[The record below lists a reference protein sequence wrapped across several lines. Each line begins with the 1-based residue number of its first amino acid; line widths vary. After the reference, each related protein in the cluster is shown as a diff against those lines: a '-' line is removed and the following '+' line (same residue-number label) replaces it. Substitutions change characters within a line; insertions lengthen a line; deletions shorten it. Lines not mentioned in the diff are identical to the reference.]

1 MSRYTPIPPENF
13 CGIPDEYSRYETSRA
28 VIFPVPLE
36 RTTSHQQGAR
46 NGPAAILAAS
56 RNLELYDEEL
66 QLEPYKEIG
75 IHTLAPIDT
84 MDGGLGEVI
93 TELFTAESG
102 LLDDNKFP
110 VALGGEHALTPP
122 LVSAVA
128 QKYKDLSVLHI
139 GAHAELSI
147 RAIPRAPRAPCA
159 ASSRCARPCKSAS
172 VRFPR
177 TKRARSRS

>member
-1 MSRYTPIPPENF
+1 MSRYTPMPPDNF
-13 CGIPDEYSRYETSRA
+13 GGLPEEHSTYETPRA
-28 VIFPVPLE
+28 VMFPVPLE
-36 RTTSHQQGAR
+36 RTTTYERGTR

-56 RNLELYDEEL
+56 RHLELYDEEL

-93 TELFTAESG
+93 TELFTAETG

-139 GAHAELSI
+139 GAHEI
-147 RAIPRAPRAPCA
+147 GR
-159 ASSRCARPCKSAS
+159 
-172 VRFPR
+172 
-177 TKRARSRS
+177 